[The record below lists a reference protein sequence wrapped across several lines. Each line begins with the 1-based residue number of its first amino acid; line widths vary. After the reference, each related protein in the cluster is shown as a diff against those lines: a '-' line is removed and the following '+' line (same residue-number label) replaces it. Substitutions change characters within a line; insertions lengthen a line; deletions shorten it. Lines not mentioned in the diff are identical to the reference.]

1 MQHYP
6 ACQVFKEEVK
16 LLCSLENGRR
26 KTQYFSWNFSVGTI
40 PCHYYPSWQVQSIT
54 IHRDSW
60 QVNYHFYPSLLDF
73 CEDKFNPLSIM
84 VGFWARCQI
93 AEITAPLF
101 LKSRGLEQKTYFE
114 IFPEAESTFNLQM
127 QNNMKVIE
135 NGQWTVLGHH
145 HCLLSRTVFRELDL
159 HGRQISWFRPDHL
172 IYYRSNSQSS
182 WFTPDHV
189 NI

>member
-1 MQHYP
+1 MPLLSIMTSPIHYHP
-6 ACQVFKEEVK
+6 
-16 LLCSLENGRR
+16 
-26 KTQYFSWNFSVGTI
+26 
-40 PCHYYPSWQVQSIT
+40 
-54 IHRDSW
+54 SW

-127 QNNMKVIE
+127 QNSMKVIE
-135 NGQWTVLGHH
+135 KMGNGQ
-145 HCLLSRTVFRELDL
+145 F
-159 HGRQISWFRPDHL
+159 
-172 IYYRSNSQSS
+172 
-182 WFTPDHV
+182 
-189 NI
+189 